1 MVLRRSCGS
10 GKLRPVLLPTLKTPQ
25 PVADAGPEGR
35 ATGKQGPKTSGMP
48 QAKAGAWWLFCKKMI
63 HTCKFITFVV
73 CLAANVTS
81 RGLSRYVALGDIPMH
96 SHSSMNRVY
105 RIVWND
111 ALSMWVAVAENAKGR
126 SKGGTG
132 RKRLA
137 ALLAAALGTAAGM
150 VPPAMAG
157 PLDAIATDGR
167 TATQLNLSSANT
179 VNITTTTLSGNN
191 AFNSFSRFGVDAGN
205 TANLHVPTG
214 ATNLINIVRDARTDI
229 NGVLNGI
236 QDGRIGGNVWF
247 ANPYGLV
254 VGAGGVVNV
263 GSLNVSTPTAAFV
276 QGFFGANGPNAN
288 SVQQLLGGTAPLN
301 ANGTVSIQGRVN
313 AINGVMLSAG
323 AINVSGSI
331 YSGAR
336 FVARRLT
343 SATW

>member
-1 MVLRRSCGS
+1 
-10 GKLRPVLLPTLKTPQ
+10 
-25 PVADAGPEGR
+25 
-35 ATGKQGPKTSGMP
+35 
-48 QAKAGAWWLFCKKMI
+48 
-63 HTCKFITFVV
+63 
-73 CLAANVTS
+73 
-81 RGLSRYVALGDIPMH
+81 MH

-229 NGVLNGI
+229 NL
-236 QDGRIGGNVWF
+236 
-247 ANPYGLV
+247 
-254 VGAGGVVNV
+254 
-263 GSLNVSTPTAAFV
+263 
-276 QGFFGANGPNAN
+276 
-288 SVQQLLGGTAPLN
+288 
-301 ANGTVSIQGRVN
+301 TVSIKSWHYRDLFIFYVRNDGCHRTV
-313 AINGVMLSAG
+313 
-323 AINVSGSI
+323 
-331 YSGAR
+331 
-336 FVARRLT
+336 
-343 SATW
+343 